1 MMKMSCCYTAESVS
15 SSFSFVSTLS
25 LFFKEVTMET
35 INKTKVSNLISEKS
49 DFIIQFSAN
58 WCGPCKTLTPILE
71 NIGHSN
77 DVNVY
82 KFDISSDPGYAN
94 ELGIK
99 SIPYVQFFK
108 EGQVIASKIGLA
120 PREFYEEQL
129 SLLKS

>member
-1 MMKMSCCYTAESVS
+1 MVKMSCCYTAESAS

-25 LFFKEVTMET
+25 LFFKEMIMET
-35 INKTKVSNLISEKS
+35 IDKAKVSNLISQKS
-49 DFIIQFSAN
+49 DFIIQFSAS
-58 WCGPCKTLTPILE
+58 WCGPCRALTPILE
-71 NIGHSN
+71 NVGYSN

-82 KFDISSDPGYAN
+82 KFDISSDPDYAN
-94 ELGIK
+94 EIGIK

-120 PREFYEEQL
+120 PREFYEEQS